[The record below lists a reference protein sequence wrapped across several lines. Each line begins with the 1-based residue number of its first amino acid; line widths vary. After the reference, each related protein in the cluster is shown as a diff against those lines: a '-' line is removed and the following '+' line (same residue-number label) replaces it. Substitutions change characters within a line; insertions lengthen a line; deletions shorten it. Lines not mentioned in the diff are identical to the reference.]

1 MIWKVNLI
9 KLFYEEITGLTF
21 TKDSRYLIAA
31 CVGGNK
37 IAVRDICALA
47 KDARTY
53 KNQYNTSIVYTSKDI
68 NKLMNIFLRLDWM
81 LVVLRYK
88 KDDNQFE
95 KDRNQTDS
103 ILNFLSI

>member
-9 KLFYEEITGLTF
+9 KFFYEEITGLTF

-68 NKLMNIFLRLDWM
+68 NKLMNIFLIDWIGCLLYSDTRKM
-81 LVVLRYK
+81 IINSK
-88 KDDNQFE
+88 KTEIKLIQF
-95 KDRNQTDS
+95 
-103 ILNFLSI
+103 